1 MLFSVVFAVQR
12 HPLFCFSDF
21 IAIRHFAVGRRITQ
35 GPGLPDPRP
44 RATGPAGPMLSEMH
58 RGARRRAL
66 VGVAV
71 VDRRQWTSSL
81 PRPSPSRPP
90 LPYPRSHPLDGVAVM
105 DVFFSSLRPF
115 PQEVKRRPSWP
126 RLRRHCRRSKFRA
139 YAGAGAAAKSTSN
152 NLQCCDLEK

>member
-71 VDRRQWTSSL
+71 VDQRQWTSSL
-81 PRPSPSRPP
+81 PRVPTTVTQETAAAISP
-90 LPYPRSHPLDGVAVM
+90 LPPA
-105 DVFFSSLRPF
+105 
-115 PQEVKRRPSWP
+115 RRRRRYG
-126 RLRRHCRRSKFRA
+126 RLLLL
-139 YAGAGAAAKSTSN
+139 AAAIPARG
-152 NLQCCDLEK
+152 